1 MSRRILSSFGLVVVF
16 MGGVVLGAAPQAA
29 SSQQP
34 SSQQPSAH
42 ASTPGDAPRRT
53 LPYDQELI
61 AAFARLPVQSEGRIK
76 PFLAFTEY
84 LLLRLNERRSFTIP
98 DSEAF
103 GEIAGQRLSSVEWA
117 LDLMLYPEQA
127 DTYPVIVVPDRDVL
141 DLIGLSS
148 IANTKR
154 QRHSWNE
161 FGPGIERL
169 QEYAREYGRIEEDK
183 RSRIQ
188 NLAVYLFHDLVE
200 YHNLRGAFAVFR
212 DSYSGPRAQVLTGV
226 FTAGD
231 GVIRPTDALRRLDRL
246 AVVWRE
252 LSSKSDAGTKPENGE
267 QEADSIG
274 QLISWTGQV
283 MEAAG
288 PLAWL
293 PPAAA
298 GQEEWLAPKA
308 LFDALLGDS
317 NEAWDARIGAIEHV
331 QRFADAARDQ
341 AALATAGRAFV
352 TALREMSSPHAA
364 IPDIDAE
371 VSYLSGDWFGKALY
385 CFLFGFLAAAASWLR
400 LRSKALYR
408 VSWALALAG
417 AALVVWGVVQR
428 CVLLDRPPVS
438 TLYETILFVTGVA
451 VIVALFI
458 EWIGRRRVALSLAV
472 LLGAV
477 GMFVAYMYESHKGTD
492 TLEELRA
499 VLRTNFWLG
508 VHVTTVTIGYSATLL
523 AGFVAQ
529 VFLFGKLFGAKRDDP
544 AFYQGVVRMVYGV
557 LCFATLF
564 ATFGTIAGGIW
575 ANDSWGRFW
584 GWDPK
589 ENGALMI
596 VLWQLVTLHGRMGG
610 FFRNWGLCLMAVIG
624 NAVVAFSWWHV
635 NALGIGLHTYGF
647 DASLYIGTMIF
658 YGTQGLA
665 LVAGGLAY
673 WLERRRIATPAGERV
688 HAQAR
693 QPTLADA

>member
-1 MSRRILSSFGLVVVF
+1 MSARNLWSFGLALVWT
-16 MGGVVLGAAPQAA
+16 GGVVLGAAVQT
-29 SSQQP
+29 P
-34 SSQQPSAH
+34 SAQTPSAH
-42 ASTPGDAPRRT
+42 ASTPTDAPRRT
-53 LPYDQELI
+53 APYDTELV
-61 AAFARLPVQSEGRIK
+61 AAFERLPVQSEGRVK

-103 GEIAGQRLSSVEWA
+103 GELAGQRLSSVEWA

-200 YHNLRGAFAVFR
+200 YHNLRSAFAVFSGR
-212 DSYSGPRAQVLTGV
+212 YSGPRAQIVTGA
-226 FTAGD
+226 FTDGD
-231 GVIRPTDALRRLDRL
+231 GVIRPTDSLRRLDRL
-246 AVVWRE
+246 AEVWRE
-252 LSSKSDAGTKPENGE
+252 LSAKTEPGATAANGGE
-267 QEADSIG
+267 EADSIG
-274 QLISWTGQV
+274 QVIGWTGEV

-293 PPAAA
+293 PPAAT

-308 LFDALLGDS
+308 LFDGLLRDG
-317 NEAWDARIGAIEHV
+317 NEVWDVRVGAIEHV
-331 QRFADAARDQ
+331 QRFADAARNPV
-341 AALATAGRAFV
+341 ALATAGRAFV
-352 TALREMSSPHAA
+352 TAMREMSSPHAA
-364 IPDIDAE
+364 IHDIDAE
-371 VSYLSGDWFGKALY
+371 VSYLRGDWFGKALY

-408 VSWALALAG
+408 VTWALGLAG

-523 AGFVAQ
+523 AGFIAQ

-557 LCFATLF
+557 LCFATFF

-647 DASLYIGTMIF
+647 DASLYAGTMIF

-665 LVAGGLAY
+665 LGAGAFAC
-673 WLERRRIATPAGERV
+673 WSERRALASRSVDPDVAPAKR
-688 HAQAR
+688 
-693 QPTLADA
+693 TLLADV